1 MITTKNCV
9 PVKLNSDYQP
19 EFDSI
24 KQLLLHMAQE
34 RSIDKLL
41 ELIVSRMTERAHVA
55 MTCIWLIRKGM
66 DCTECGVAGSCP
78 EQGACLQLAAIDA
91 GDSIDPETYQKL
103 KSDLGIFPINNS
115 KIGKLASSL
124 ETVVRLVNVHKDP
137 EWEMVNYWAGSE
149 PSLFFSGQP
158 LVNENEILGVIGIFS
173 RINRIPEGNIWLR
186 MIANHF
192 AISLTNARAFQEIE
206 KLKMQLELENEFLR
220 DELKEYK
227 NFGSLVGQSPALS
240 NTLKQI
246 ELVAPTDT
254 NVLILGESG
263 TGKELVAREIHNHS
277 LRANQPMIMVNC
289 ASVPKGLYES
299 EFFGH
304 VKGAFTGAVRDRA
317 GRFEAANGGTLLL
330 DEIGEVPLDM
340 QTKLLRVLQEG
351 LYERIGEDRTRKTDV
366 RIIASTNKDLKK
378 EVQKKRFRQDLYYRL
393 NVFPIEIAP
402 LRDRK
407 DDIPL
412 LAVHF
417 LEIFSKKLNRPGL
430 RLSKANMLKLQ
441 GFNWP
446 GNVRELQ
453 NIMERAVIIS
463 SSNKLNLNLPAEEPE
478 NEPSVHKS
486 GNAGIFTNP
495 DVITENEIRE
505 QQRTNILSAL
515 RQCHGR
521 IYGENGAAR
530 MLKVKPTTLAYRIK
544 KMGISKKEIYR

>member
-1 MITTKNCV
+1 M
-9 PVKLNSDYQP
+9 KLNSDYQP